1 MPSIIKPN
9 IEHKFF
15 NPYRVGVLLCSSTPH
30 LVIKLNE
37 LEIAFVVKGKHM
49 SNIFYEGYVNQYLD
63 LIVLRPT

>member
-9 IEHKFF
+9 IEHKFV

-49 SNIFYEGYVNQYLD
+49 SNIFL
-63 LIVLRPT
+63 